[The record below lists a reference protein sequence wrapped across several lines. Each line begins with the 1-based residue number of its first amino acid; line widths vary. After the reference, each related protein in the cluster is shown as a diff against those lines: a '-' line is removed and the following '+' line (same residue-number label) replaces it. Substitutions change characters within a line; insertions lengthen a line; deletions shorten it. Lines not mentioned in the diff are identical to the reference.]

1 MEESSELI
9 TTGTNIQKTV
19 NNIHSQWHLS
29 GGRRLNG
36 KGSEQIRYKSR
47 IEENYMVRQDKIIGT
62 RNSQERKP
70 KWITDIKKGEKHHN
84 TTLHPLDWPQNK
96 KSG

>member
-1 MEESSELI
+1 
-9 TTGTNIQKTV
+9 
-19 NNIHSQWHLS
+19 
-29 GGRRLNG
+29 
-36 KGSEQIRYKSR
+36 
-47 IEENYMVRQDKIIGT
+47 MVRQDEIIGT

-70 KWITDIKKGEKHHN
+70 KWITDIKKGEKSHN